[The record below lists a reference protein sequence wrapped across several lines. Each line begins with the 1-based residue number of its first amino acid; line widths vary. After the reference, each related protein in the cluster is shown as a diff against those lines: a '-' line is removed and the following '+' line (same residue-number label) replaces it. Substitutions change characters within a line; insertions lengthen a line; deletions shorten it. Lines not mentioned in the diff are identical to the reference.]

1 MKANYIGAAITTLA
15 FIPLLQT
22 SPKQGPAKIVIVSSA
37 LGSAGVLPHL
47 PPSFKSFAAGY
58 SASKAAINMWARK
71 AAFDLASEGSAG
83 YPREGGWAVGIV
95 RPCALLYPSAS
106 SADADPSA
114 SPATSE
120 PPRPCPDRCEC
131 SLPRPILAPALELT
145 EPPCASQMN
154 DGIDESTAGI
164 PLINPDESVKSV
176 LNMTD
181 NLLTVETSGSFW
193 DETGAELAF

>member
-95 RPCALLYPSAS
+95 RPCALLYP
-106 SADADPSA
+106 P
-114 SPATSE
+114 
-120 PPRPCPDRCEC
+120 
-131 SLPRPILAPALELT
+131 LPRPMLTPLRHLRLQNHPGLVRTDVSALFPGPSWHLH
-145 EPPCASQMN
+145 SN
-154 DGIDESTAGI
+154 
-164 PLINPDESVKSV
+164 
-176 LNMTD
+176 
-181 NLLTVETSGSFW
+181 
-193 DETGAELAF
+193 